1 MLQNAI
7 DGIPGF
13 IEDSQYMPLVASSS
27 LILIS
32 LQDSTASSGM
42 EPSGTF
48 MDQTKIES
56 LIWRC
61 TFVGGKID
69 NIQVTSID
77 RFFEIISVWIRN
89 EIFRLGFFGSI
100 IKLTHMRRHHKIQ
113 ALATDICAA
122 AWQTVKSNIGQR
134 CFIDVSL
141 QHPSADG
148 PFRWALLGHRFLNN
162 ITNRKNNPEPE
173 KSIHL

>member
-1 MLQNAI
+1 MQQFGLRQIN
-7 DGIPGF
+7 
-13 IEDSQYMPLVASSS
+13 YV
-27 LILIS
+27 
-32 LQDSTASSGM
+32 
-42 EPSGTF
+42 
-48 MDQTKIES
+48 
-56 LIWRC
+56 
-61 TFVGGKID
+61 
-69 NIQVTSID
+69 QVTSID
-77 RFFEIISVWIRN
+77 RFSEIISVWIRN

-148 PFRWALLGHRFLNN
+148 PFRWALLRQRFLNN
-162 ITNRKNNPEPE
+162 FTNRQSNPQSKKAAHFLFVTRYLKEFE
-173 KSIHL
+173 VTWWVMLSVLKFLVFVLFCLLFNYCFNG

>member
-32 LQDSTASSGM
+32 LQDSAASSGM
-42 EPSGTF
+42 EPSGTYK
-48 MDQTKIES
+48 DQTKID
-56 LIWRC
+56 
-61 TFVGGKID
+61 GDKIN

-100 IKLTHMRRHHKIQ
+100 IKLTHMRRHHKIE

-122 AWQTVKSNIGQR
+122 A
-134 CFIDVSL
+134 
-141 QHPSADG
+141 
-148 PFRWALLGHRFLNN
+148 
-162 ITNRKNNPEPE
+162 
-173 KSIHL
+173 